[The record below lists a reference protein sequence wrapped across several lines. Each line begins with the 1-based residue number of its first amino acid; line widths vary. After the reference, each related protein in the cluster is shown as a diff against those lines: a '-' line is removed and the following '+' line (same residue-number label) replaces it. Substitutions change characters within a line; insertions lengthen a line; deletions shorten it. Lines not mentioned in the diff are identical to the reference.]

1 MTPRSARQAV
11 AAFATLALLRVTPAM
26 AQEASAVDGPPSGE
40 EGAEKHVIDRTWL
53 YGDDARIPLPLAAIA
68 TAGVSYAN
76 VGSSPSRVIA
86 PGDAPAGCR
95 APCNSYSAL
104 AGNTATPGA
113 VLLLGGELGLLSR
126 LSVLALAQTG
136 LGASQLSSSASM
148 GAVAGL
154 RLQLLPSEWRDV
166 HLVLSAGY
174 VREAWQGPS
183 HDDAT
188 DTWRAGPTNGADGGW
203 GQLGITGDL
212 GRLRLGATAH
222 VERVFAAGRDGL
234 DVMVQAGASYLFA
247 GPFRAG
253 LEYVGQDLEET
264 FAAAAEG
271 GARHLAGPVASVH
284 VLSDRLSVVSGP
296 AVGLT
301 GRSPDFVYRLQA
313 SYGF

>member
-1 MTPRSARQAV
+1 MTPRYARLAV
-11 AAFATLALLRVTPAM
+11 GAFATLALQWGAPAM
-26 AQEASAVDGPPSGE
+26 AEDSHAADAPPSE
-40 EGAEKHVIDRTWL
+40 AGAERHAIDRTWL
-53 YGDDARIPLPLAAIA
+53 YGDDSRIPAPLAAIA

-76 VGSSPSRVIA
+76 VSSSPSRVIA

-95 APCNSYSAL
+95 APCNSYNAFAS
-104 AGNTATPGA
+104 NTATPGA

-136 LGASQLSSSASM
+136 LGASQLSSSAGM

-154 RLQLLPSEWRDV
+154 RLQLLPSELHDV
-166 HLVLSAGY
+166 RLVLSAGY
-174 VREAWQGPS
+174 VREAWQGPW
-183 HDDAT
+183 HDEAT
-188 DTWRAGPTNGADGGW
+188 DTWHAGPANGADGGW
-203 GQLGITGDL
+203 GQLAIAGDL

-222 VERVFAAGRDGL
+222 VERIFAAGRDGL

-264 FAAAAEG
+264 FSAAAEG
-271 GARHLAGPVASVH
+271 GARHLVGPVASVH
-284 VLSDRLSVVSGP
+284 VWSDRLSVVSGP

-301 GRSPDFVYRLQA
+301 SRSPDFVYRLQA